1 MPDYRYRIV
10 NVFTTEEKLS
20 GNPLCVFEDA
30 RGMSDATMQ
39 ALAQQFNLSETT
51 FVLPPSRAR
60 DDSAPP
66 IVPARIRTFTP
77 AFEMSFAGHPTL
89 GSAHVVRE
97 LLNIGT
103 DFALETGVGPIALH
117 AAGDTWRLQ
126 ANAPITRK
134 SALPSEEVAQ
144 LLGLAASDLAAAPL
158 WVNTGND
165 QLLIAL
171 RASESLARCRID
183 AAGLTRLGE
192 GGAAAKVYLWSLEE
206 PSTVRA
212 RFFFS
217 THSGVMEDPGTGSAC
232 ANLGGFLVATNAPLP
247 IQLTINQG
255 EFLRRP
261 NRLRLEVDANKRIFV
276 SGRVILLGQG
286 SITL

>member
-30 RGMSDATMQ
+30 RGMSHATMQ

-51 FVLPPSRAR
+51 FVLPSSIA
-60 DDSAPP
+60 
-66 IVPARIRTFTP
+66 PARIRTFTP

-97 LLNIGT
+97 LLNTGN

-117 AAGDTWRLQ
+117 ACGDIWRLQ
-126 ANAPITRK
+126 ANAPVTRK
-134 SALPSEEVAQ
+134 PALPAEEVAQ
-144 LLGLAASDLAAAPL
+144 LLGLSASDLAAPPL

-165 QLLIAL
+165 QLLINVREA
-171 RASESLARCRID
+171 AALARCRAD
-183 AAGLTRLGE
+183 AAGLKRLGE
-192 GGAAAKVYLWSLEE
+192 DGPAAKVYLWATENAG
-206 PSTVRA
+206 TVRA
-212 RFFFS
+212 RFFFA
-217 THSGVMEDPGTGSAC
+217 THAGVMEDPGTGSAC
-232 ANLGGFLVATNAPLP
+232 ANLGGYLVATNATLP
-247 IQLTINQG
+247 IQLTVHQG

-276 SGRVILLGQG
+276 SGRVIVLGAG
-286 SITL
+286 SVTL

>member
-1 MPDYRYRIV
+1 MTDYRYRIV
-10 NVFTTEEKLS
+10 NVFTTDDRLS

-30 RGMSDATMQ
+30 RSMSAATMQ

-51 FVLPPSRAR
+51 FVLPSSIA
-60 DDSAPP
+60 
-66 IVPARIRTFTP
+66 PARIRTFTP

-97 LLNIGT
+97 LLNIGN
-103 DFALETGVGPIALH
+103 DFALETGAGPIALH
-117 AAGDTWRLQ
+117 ASGDIWRLQ
-126 ANAPITRK
+126 ANAPATRK
-134 SALPSEEVAQ
+134 PTLPAEDVAQ
-144 LLGLAASDLAAAPL
+144 LLGLAASDLAAPPL

-165 QLLIAL
+165 QLLINL
-171 RASESLARCRID
+171 RATEVLARCRVD

-192 GGAAAKVYLWSLEE
+192 GGPAAKVYLWAWEN

-232 ANLGGFLVATNAPLP
+232 ANLGGYLVATNAALP
-247 IQLTINQG
+247 IQLTVHQG

-261 NRLRLEVDANKRIFV
+261 NRLQLEVDASKRILV
-276 SGRVILLGQG
+276 SGRVIALGAG
-286 SITL
+286 SVTL